1 MYGQDDAEGALDV
14 LSEHMSEESQ
24 TIEDHMNDL
33 VCQIDDKDK
42 DMFSQIRADVE
53 KKKRT
58 VKRFNCKGNIMF
70 VGQSKVGGAFDGPV
84 GKRQIK

>member
-42 DMFSQIRADVE
+42 EMFSEIRADDE
-53 KKKRT
+53 KKNQYPSRE
-58 VKRFNCKGNIMF
+58 RRN
-70 VGQSKVGGAFDGPV
+70 SEP
-84 GKRQIK
+84 